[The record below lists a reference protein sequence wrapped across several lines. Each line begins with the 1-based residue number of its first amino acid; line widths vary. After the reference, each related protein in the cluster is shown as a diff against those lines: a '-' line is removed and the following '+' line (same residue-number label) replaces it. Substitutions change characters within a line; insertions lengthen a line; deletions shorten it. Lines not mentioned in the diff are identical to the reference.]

1 MKLISLLLIES
12 MLKSVATILPQYTSS
27 QTSELVYSWESA
39 YGSAAGTIWEQG
51 DTGTFPFSW
60 LISSSLENIA
70 QDLKMNL
77 TRSEFN
83 SLVSAWGELTPWE
96 GTQEALEV
104 LAKANLDIGT
114 LSNGDWRTL
123 QSDVSIFTSPVSFK
137 YVFPSDFPVGAFK
150 PQAAIYHQTLTLGY
164 DISEILHVAGGSGD
178 ASGARDAG
186 FFSVFLA
193 KTYRKRGRNLF
204 ADTAQEKSTQ
214 PCFVIDDISEL
225 PAILGL

>member
-1 MKLISLLLIES
+1 MIES
-12 MLKSVATILPQYTSS
+12 MLQSVAKILPQYNSS
-27 QTSELVYSWESA
+27 QVSELVYSWESA
-39 YGSAAGTIWEQG
+39 YGAASGTIWEQSQ
-51 DTGTFPFSW
+51 TGAFPFSW
-60 LISSSLENIA
+60 LISSSLEEIT
-70 QDLKMNL
+70 QDLMMNL

-83 SLVSAWGELTPWE
+83 ELVSAWGQLTPWE

-123 QSDVSIFTSPVSFK
+123 QSDVSIFASPVSFK
-137 YVFPSDFPVGAFK
+137 YIFPSDFPVGAFK
-150 PQAAIYHQTLTLGY
+150 PQPAIYEQTLALGY

-186 FFSVFLA
+186 LFSVFLA
-193 KTYRKRGRNLF
+193 KTYRNRGRNLF
-204 ADTAQEKSTQ
+204 ADTADQKSTQ